1 MVHDAQR
8 TPSNDASPLHD
19 ASPLPVCLTS
29 PGMPHLSDMM
39 PHLSLHASPL
49 PACPVSSQVH
59 QFGQYGPEVVKALA
73 HIHELQTGYF
83 ANDPDMIKHMDLI
96 QKGTTPSE
104 R

>member
-1 MVHDAQR
+1 
-8 TPSNDASPLHD
+8 
-19 ASPLPVCLTS
+19 
-29 PGMPHLSDMM
+29 MPRVLF
-39 PHLSLHASPL
+39 
-49 PACPVSSQVH
+49 SQVH

-104 R
+104 RRAGIRGALAGKWREGHLFLGIARKEE